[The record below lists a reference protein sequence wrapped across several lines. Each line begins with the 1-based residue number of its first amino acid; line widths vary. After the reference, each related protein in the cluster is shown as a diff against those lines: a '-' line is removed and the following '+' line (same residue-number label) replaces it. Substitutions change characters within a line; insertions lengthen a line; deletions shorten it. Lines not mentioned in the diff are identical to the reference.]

1 MAAKGGKE
9 DEEEEEEEKEKEE
22 EEEEEDVALRNQQSS
37 WFPNLS
43 GLSSYHEPACV
54 ARRILPSFLS
64 TKKISLFC
72 AQQIQKSLH
81 LLINVGF
88 FGLSAF

>member
-9 DEEEEEEEKEKEE
+9 DEEEE

-64 TKKISLFC
+64 TKKILKFILC
-72 AQQIQKSLH
+72 
-81 LLINVGF
+81 
-88 FGLSAF
+88 SANPKKPTSTTN